1 MSVESTEAA
10 SSSSCNMTALSRR
23 SCSSSIT
30 LYSARLARRLSP
42 VIFHSTRARL
52 QGKTADHPA
61 AFLAAQQRAGVDQL
75 PGRGI
80 RLKLGTI

>member
-30 LYSARLARRLSP
+30 LYSARLARR
-42 VIFHSTRARL
+42 
-52 QGKTADHPA
+52 GKTADHPGGI
-61 AFLAAQQRAGVDQL
+61 LAAQQRAGVDQL